1 MVFTLFVYLFN
12 MLTLFILVK
21 DLESKGFTIHI
32 YVLAPWV
39 FYTSPHP
46 ELHPSIQSNPIRPLE
61 APPYKQGKHSYNC
74 LIPRKK
80 RFTIHIYVFIRISN
94 LRKKCH

>member
-46 ELHPSIQSNPIRPLE
+46 ELHPSIHPIQFVHL
-61 APPYKQGKHSYNC
+61 KHHRTN
-74 LIPRKK
+74 K
-80 RFTIHIYVFIRISN
+80 
-94 LRKKCH
+94 